1 MLYKTLHIK
10 SLIIFVGIFTM
21 MSCGTSREVS
31 AEDKSRLDQII
42 NNQFF
47 KIEAQFARPLT
58 TNALSQIANAGLLAP
73 GDNATQINI
82 QGNSS
87 YLKFEGDTVSADLPY
102 FGERQFGGGYD
113 NDTGIKFEGIPKDLE
128 IENVEDKNLYI
139 IDFDINQDTE
149 NYQITLR
156 LYPNLKALININSS
170 QRFPIRYDGTIKAI
184 NVPEEKE

>member
-73 GDNATQINI
+73 GDNASRINL
-82 QGNSS
+82 QGNSA

-102 FGERQFGGGYD
+102 FGERQMGGGYSR
-113 NDTGIKFEGIPKDLE
+113 NTGIEFEGVPKDLE
-128 IENVEDKNLYI
+128 IEKDADKNFYNI
-139 IDFDINQDTE
+139 KFNISDETE
-149 NYQITLR
+149 NYQIVLK
-156 LYPNLKALININSS
+156 LYPSLDAFININSS
-170 QRFPIRYDGTIKAI
+170 QRFPIRYDGTLKAI
-184 NVPEEKE
+184 KEK